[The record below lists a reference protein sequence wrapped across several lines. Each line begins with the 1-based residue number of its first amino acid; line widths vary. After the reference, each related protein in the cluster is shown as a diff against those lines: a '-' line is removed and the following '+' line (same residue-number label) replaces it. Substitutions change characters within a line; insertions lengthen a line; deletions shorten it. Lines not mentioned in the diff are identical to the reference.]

1 MVRFWETSAI
11 VPLLL
16 REPLSS
22 EARAW
27 LGADPV
33 ISVWWSTPIECLSAI
48 ARAERDGRIR
58 SAVVRDAVAAL
69 RLLRSGWSEVD
80 ATARVRGIAERLVRT
95 HPLRGA
101 DACQLAAAIVA
112 AEGAPDTMPF
122 VTFDTRLAD
131 AAAREGFEIIGGAPA

>member
-1 MVRFWETSAI
+1 MRFWDTSAL

-22 EARAW
+22 NARGW
-27 LGADPV
+27 LAADPV

-48 ARAERDGRIR
+48 ARAERDGRIQP
-58 SAVVRDAVAAL
+58 AVVPDAIAAL

-80 ATARVRGIAERLVRT
+80 ATSRLRDIAERLVRT
-95 HPLRGA
+95 HPLRAA

-112 AEGAPDTMPF
+112 AEGAPSALPF
-122 VTFDTRLAD
+122 VTLDMRLAD
-131 AAAREGFEIIGGAPA
+131 AADREGFEIIGCRA